1 VDGPGTGLVRSADGT
16 AIGYREYGS
25 GPGLILVHGG
35 MKAAQHLTQLARALG
50 EDFRVYVPDRRGRGM
65 SGPYGSGSVLLRE
78 VEDLQA
84 LIGATG
90 ARFVFGHSS
99 GALITLRTA
108 LSTAA
113 VDRIALYEP
122 PLSINDSVPMSWVSR
137 FDREMAAGRQ
147 VAATITALKGVEV
160 DPVLVRLPRFVL
172 TPVMRVGMRLET
184 RRPGKVGI
192 ADLVPTQHFDMQ
204 IVQEM
209 ADSASEYA
217 RLPTR
222 VLLIGGTKS
231 PAYLGTALDELA
243 KVLPESRRVT
253 LQGCTHE
260 GPENGGSPVVV
271 ARALRDFFSAPRGKE
286 AEAAE

>member
-65 SGPYGSGSVLLRE
+65 SGPYGGDFGVLRE
-78 VEDLQA
+78 VEDLHA
-84 LIGATG
+84 LIAATG
-90 ARFVFGHSS
+90 ARFIFGHSS
-99 GALITLRTA
+99 GALVTLRTA
-108 LSTAA
+108 LLTAA
-113 VDRIALYEP
+113 VHRIALYEP
-122 PLSINDSVPMSWVSR
+122 PLSINDSVPMSWVAR

-160 DPVLVRLPRFVL
+160 DPVLARLPRFVL
-172 TPVMRVGMRLET
+172 TPVLSVGMRLER
-184 RRPGKVGI
+184 RRPGEVAV
-192 ADLVPTQHFDMQ
+192 ADLIPTQHFDMQ

-209 ADSASEYA
+209 ANSATEYS

-222 VLLIGGTKS
+222 VLLLGGTKS
-231 PAYLGTALDELA
+231 PAYLSATLDELA
-243 KVLPESRRVT
+243 KVLPECRRVT
-253 LQGCTHE
+253 LRGCTHE
-260 GPENGGSPVVV
+260 GPENDGYPVVV
-271 ARALRDFFSAPRGKE
+271 ARALGEFFSAS
-286 AEAAE
+286 